1 MYVFRDQGQP
11 NHSRV
16 LQSRPLCPDRP
27 PPKRDLS
34 PVKSVPQRPP
44 PANFKSNRV
53 PPTRPEPVNNNRIGL
68 SVKVSDPVLTG
79 TTNTDTKSHVKP
91 SPIPN
96 HIPVQPKLTQKPK
109 GASIDSSQKQVKTKG
124 APAAEPKSRFA
135 PIFKIPSFS
144 KSDKQGTQTSKPE
157 TSKQEDAPI
166 VADIVKKRELT
177 RNISNPIL
185 ISTTDRRSK
194 HLVKLDSLNVNT
206 AAADDNK
213 TPAPPLPPHV
223 SLNKNEYENTA
234 AARQNRP
241 LPPRPMS
248 MPVSECS
255 DELQVNA
262 NDVQSVAIPS
272 HSPRMPGR
280 PPPPPI
286 KPNVENTRKML
297 EDELS
302 RLDDINVEIR
312 LDSSPENSNTP
323 SPVVKPKHIKPK
335 PRVTAS
341 KSAEVSK
348 RPTQTKPTANK
359 RKSDIKTNPQK
370 LVEMEKPIFNPKA
383 RPGLSAV
390 KTASSCQSKPTQ
402 ASETA
407 SLKSNVPA
415 RKPSTES
422 LDDDPNTGAASVAGL
437 AKKFE
442 VQKKPLLSD
451 RNVKRTQSQ
460 GVTKAPMT
468 PPKPRSG
475 VKQIR
480 SVDV

>member
-1 MYVFRDQGQP
+1 MYVFRDQSQP
-11 NHSRV
+11 NQSRH
-16 LQSRPLCPDRP
+16 LQSRPLCPARP
-27 PPKRDLS
+27 PPKRDQS
-34 PVKSVPQRPP
+34 SVKHVPQRPP
-44 PANFKSNRV
+44 PANFKPSRV
-53 PPTRPEPVNNNRIGL
+53 PPTRPEPVNNNRTGL
-68 SVKVSDPVLTG
+68 SVKVSGPVLTG

-91 SPIPN
+91 SPVPN
-96 HIPVQPKLTQKPK
+96 HKPEPPKLTQKPK
-109 GASIDSSQKQVKTKG
+109 GASNQKHVKTNET
-124 APAAEPKSRFA
+124 PAAEPKSRFA
-135 PIFKIPSFS
+135 PIFKIPGFS
-144 KSDKQGTQTSKPE
+144 KSDKQGAQSSKPD
-157 TSKQEDAPI
+157 TGKQEDAPI

-177 RNISNPIL
+177 RNISSPIL

-194 HLVKLDSLNVNT
+194 HLVKLDSLNINT
-206 AAADDNK
+206 AVADDNK

-241 LPPRPMS
+241 LPPRPVS
-248 MPVSECS
+248 MPVSEGGDKLEVS
-255 DELQVNA
+255 A
-262 NDVQSVAIPS
+262 NDVHKSVAIPS

-302 RLDDINVEIR
+302 RLDDINLEIR
-312 LDSSPENSNTP
+312 LDSSPEKSNTP

-335 PRVTAS
+335 PRVVGT
-341 KSAEVSK
+341 KSDDSTK
-348 RPTQTKPTANK
+348 RPAQTKPTANK
-359 RKSDIKTNPQK
+359 RKSDIKTNPPKWGEKEK
-370 LVEMEKPIFNPKA
+370 LIFNPKA

-390 KTASSCQSKPTQ
+390 KTTSSSQSKPTQ
-402 ASETA
+402 ASLSSIE
-407 SLKSNVPA
+407 PA

-422 LDDDPNTGAASVAGL
+422 LEDDPNTGAASVAGL

-460 GVTKAPMT
+460 GVAKAPMT